1 MPPTETFIIT
11 LYSATDFRVLFL
23 AFRWLQDV
31 SNAFTWRLVT
41 TNTNTDSGVINTEV
55 DKARAAEEKAKA
67 LRTATAP
74 ASFDVVW
81 RGREASEKA
90 LRSEAAQFESLWRV
104 AYGGVSRNKLEETM
118 SGKVKECEGKR
129 GSGEAVVMADS

>member
-1 MPPTETFIIT
+1 
-11 LYSATDFRVLFL
+11 
-23 AFRWLQDV
+23 V